1 MAPVDMTDSSPNGRK
16 PKTSSRERQMDAV
29 MATARALFGA
39 NFRDARVDRGLTQRE
54 VFQAT
59 GVDIATISRIERG
72 DWSPNLNTIAKLAA
86 AVSTSLMDLFR
97 PR

>member
-1 MAPVDMTDSSPNGRK
+1 METAMA
-16 PKTSSRERQMDAV
+16 A
-29 MATARALFGA
+29 ARALFGT
-39 NFRDARVDRGLTQRE
+39 NFRDARVAQGLTQRE
-54 VFQAT
+54 VFEAT

-86 AVSTSLMDLFR
+86 AVGSSLMDLFR

>member
-1 MAPVDMTDSSPNGRK
+1 MA
-16 PKTSSRERQMDAV
+16 A
-29 MATARALFGA
+29 ARALFGT
-39 NFRDARVDRGLTQRE
+39 NFRDARTAAGMTQRE
-54 VFQAT
+54 VYEAT

-86 AVSTSLMDLFR
+86 AVGASLMDLFR